1 MNNTATIWPDNGRED
16 KGRLIADAKQIR
28 RKGRKSTLW
37 MVPSASDAGTYVV
50 DIADAN
56 GPTCTCPD
64 WERRQAKCKHI
75 HAVEFTIIRETAPD
89 GTVTETRSVKVT
101 YRQDWPAYNAAQTNE
116 KERVEKLL
124 RGLCDGIV
132 QPPQGKGRPR
142 APLSDIVFAAVMKI
156 YGTLSGRRTATDLRN
171 CEARGHIK
179 AAPHYNTVFKYLED
193 PILTPILKSLI
204 EESATPLKSVETDF
218 AIDGTGFST
227 CNYVR
232 WYDAKYGRE
241 MKAHTWLKA
250 HLMCGVNTNI
260 VTSCEV
266 TEGSQH
272 DSPEFAGLLAATKA
286 RGFDIQEVS
295 ADKGYVSKY
304 NSAAVILAGA
314 TPYIP
319 FKSNSTGEGPEFWR
333 RLYHYYQFNRADFL
347 AHYHKRS
354 NIESTNWMIKSKFGA
369 ALRSKTFVAQTNEL
383 LGKVVC
389 HNLAVLVSSIYE
401 LGIEPTFWAAKAD
414 AHQVSVQ

>member
-1 MNNTATIWPDNGRED
+1 METMPDEGREERG
-16 KGRLIADAKQIR
+16 KAMADAKKIR
-28 RKGRKSTLW
+28 RKGPLW
-37 MVPSASDAGTYVV
+37 MVPSASNAGTYVV
-50 DIADAN
+50 DIAAEE
-56 GPTCTCPD
+56 GPTCSCPD
-64 WERRQAKCKHI
+64 YELRQCKCKHI

-101 YRQDWPAYNAAQTNE
+101 YKQDWPAYNAAQVNE
-116 KERVEKLL
+116 QERVETLL
-124 RGLCDGIV
+124 RGLCDGIQ

-142 APLSDIVFAAVMKI
+142 APLSDMVFSAVMKI
-156 YGTLSGRRTATDLRN
+156 YGTMSGRRSQSDLRN
-171 CEARGHIK
+171 CEARGQIK

-193 PILTPILKSLI
+193 ASLTQILKALI
-204 EESATPLKSVETDF
+204 EESASPLKGIETDF

-250 HLMCGVNTNI
+250 HLMCGVKTNV

-266 TEGSQH
+266 TEGNMH

-286 RGFDIQEVS
+286 QGFDIQEVS
-295 ADKGYVSKY
+295 ADKGYVSKF

-319 FKSNSTGEGPEFWR
+319 FKSNNTGSGPEFWR
-333 RLYHYYQFNRADFL
+333 KLYHYYHYNRVEFL
-347 AHYHKRS
+347 SHYHKRS

-369 ALRSKTFVAQTNEL
+369 ALRSKGFVAQTNEL
-383 LGKVVC
+383 LCKVVC

-401 LGIEPTFWAAKAD
+401 LGIEPTFWADKAVAQKRA
-414 AHQVSVQ
+414 AH

>member
-1 MNNTATIWPDNGRED
+1 MNSTAATQD
-16 KGRLIADAKQIR
+16 KGREERGRTMAATAKIIR
-28 RKGRKSTLW
+28 RGHAYQ
-37 MVPSASDAGTYVV
+37 VPSQTAKGHYMV
-50 DIADAN
+50 DLMAAE

-64 WERRQAKCKHI
+64 FERRGARCKHI

-89 GTVTETRSVKVT
+89 GTVTETRSVRVT
-101 YRQDWPAYNAAQTNE
+101 YKQDWPAYNAAQTHE

-142 APLSDIVFAAVMKI
+142 APLGDIVFASVMKI

-171 CEARGHIK
+171 CEARGYVGS
-179 AAPHYNTVFKYLED
+179 APHYNTVFKYLED
-193 PILTPILKSLI
+193 PTLSPILKALI
-204 EESATPLKSVETDF
+204 EESATPLKAVETDF

-232 WYDAKYGRE
+232 WYDAKYGRA

-250 HLMCGVNTNI
+250 HLMCGVKTNV

-266 TEGSQH
+266 TEGDMH

-286 RGFDIQEVS
+286 QGFEIQEVS
-295 ADKGYVSKY
+295 ADKAYLSKF
-304 NSAAVILAGA
+304 NTAAVIRAGGV
-314 TPYIP
+314 PYIP
-319 FKSNSTGEGPEFWR
+319 FKSNSTGAGAEFWR
-333 RLYHYYQFNRADFL
+333 KLYHYYQFNRADFL
-347 AHYHKRS
+347 RHYHKRS
-354 NIESTNWMIKSKFGA
+354 NVESTNWMIKSKFGA
-369 ALRSKTFVAQTNEL
+369 ALRSKSFVAQTNEL
-383 LGKVVC
+383 LCKVVC

-401 LGIEPTFWAAKAD
+401 LGIDPTFWAKDAD
-414 AHQVSVQ
+414 AYKVPVH

>member
-1 MNNTATIWPDNGRED
+1 MSNPTQWPDEGREER
-16 KGRLIADAKQIR
+16 GRTMAGTKRLQ
-28 RKGRKSTLW
+28 RKGPLW
-37 MVPSASDAGTYVV
+37 LVPSASNAGTYVV
-50 DIADAN
+50 DLASEE

-64 WERRQAKCKHI
+64 WELRQSKCKHI
-75 HAVEFTIIRETAPD
+75 HAVEFTVIREMAPD
-89 GTVTETRSVKVT
+89 GTVTETRTIKVKYT
-101 YRQDWPAYNAAQTNE
+101 QDWPAYNAAQTHE

-124 RGLCDGIV
+124 RGLCDGIT

-142 APLSDIVFAAVMKI
+142 APLSDLVFAAVMKV

-171 CEARGHIK
+171 CEARGYVK

-193 PILTPILKSLI
+193 PALTPILKAMI
-204 EESATPLKSVETDF
+204 EESATPLKAVETDF

-241 MKAHTWLKA
+241 MKTHTWLKA
-250 HLMCGVNTNI
+250 HLMCGVKTNV
-260 VTSCEV
+260 VTSAEV
-266 TEGSQH
+266 TEGSAH

-304 NSAAVILAGA
+304 NSAAVLMAGA

-319 FKSNSTGEGPEFWR
+319 FKSNNTGTGPAFWR
-333 RLYHYYQFNRADFL
+333 RLYHYYQFNRPDFL

-354 NIESTNWMIKSKFGA
+354 NIEATNWMIKSKFGA
-369 ALRSKTFVAQTNEL
+369 ALRSKSFVAQTNEL
-383 LGKVVC
+383 LCKVVC
-389 HNLAVLVSSIYE
+389 HNLAVLVSSIFE
-401 LGIEPTFWAAKAD
+401 LGIDPIFWAEKAA
-414 AHQVSVQ
+414 AHEVAVN